1 MNECDESFPATES
14 RKKKRG
20 SGFRFSSKK
29 VLDRYRLKRL
39 AKARDCEVTSV
50 TRTLSYPS
58 LIPNEVCASDF
69 QGSAATS
76 CESPVLVTVDEFE
89 QERKESSDVD
99 YFKESEYPKKVSSFS
114 VVLTFAP
121 YFHFSSKKISS
132 VVISMSFRMQ
142 CTTQRH
148 MIMYHQGLVA
158 HTKAYVNFRI
168 CQIL

>member
-29 VLDRYRLKRL
+29 VLDHYRLKRL

-69 QGSAATS
+69 HGSATTS
-76 CESPVLVTVDEFE
+76 CESLVLVTVDEFE
-89 QERKESSDVD
+89 EERKETSNVV
-99 YFKESEYPKKVSSFS
+99 YFKESEYPKTVSNFS
-114 VVLTFAP
+114 VVLP
-121 YFHFSSKKISS
+121 
-132 VVISMSFRMQ
+132 MFR
-142 CTTQRH
+142 
-148 MIMYHQGLVA
+148 V
-158 HTKAYVNFRI
+158 
-168 CQIL
+168 